1 MYKIYICILKIKK
14 QFCVI
19 SKTKNKLY
27 VRKYRENTQKMIYK
41 KKLKID
47 ISRSLKSEK
56 CIFFLII
63 TQIKTKWFRGIF

>member
-41 KKLKID
+41 KKN
-47 ISRSLKSEK
+47 
-56 CIFFLII
+56 
-63 TQIKTKWFRGIF
+63 